1 MASAVFGLD
10 SCICCEC
17 DSYGWNFGEIHRE
30 YPVLLLDRS
39 SIDLAISTD
48 LSNDSL
54 SKTKSPNCIP
64 NILILGFY

>member
-17 DSYGWNFGEIHRE
+17 EPYGWNSGEIHRE
-30 YPVLLLDRS
+30 YPMLLLNRS
-39 SIDLAISTD
+39 SIDLAVSTD

-54 SKTKSPNCIP
+54 SKAESPNRIP
-64 NILILGFY
+64 NVLILGFH